1 MLLSVVSMVGVV
13 VVVVMVVVVLV
24 VVLVLVLVLVGSTE
38 WRGVGGVRGGASLT
52 AGARRCVI
60 CGPHKRRR
68 SNKELSE

>member
-13 VVVVMVVVVLV
+13 VVVVMVVVLV